1 MLEPSATLA
10 RLDAATRNHHAEVDG
25 YWLDLMAQGVT
36 RELYQAQLV
45 RLYGFEAPLESALAY
60 TPGFVV
66 ADRRDLTR
74 SGLIVQDLIAMGMR
88 PAAAAR
94 LPQCDEIHSFRDPI
108 EALGWWYV
116 SERGSQLYTSIR
128 RHLVARIPDVANA
141 CAFLSSY
148 DGVAAARWQQLGVV
162 LDQQAWKHGHE
173 GLVAAASAAFEC
185 TRRWFRGGEPVARP
199 A

>member
-1 MLEPSATLA
+1 MHEPSATLA
-10 RLDAATRNHHAEVDG
+10 RLDAATREHHAEVDG

-36 RELYQAQLV
+36 QARYEAQLARV
-45 RLYGFEAPLESALAY
+45 YGYEAPMASVLAY

-74 SGLIVQDLIAMGMR
+74 AGLIVQDLIALGMR
-88 PAAAAR
+88 PAMASR
-94 LPQCDEIHSFRDPI
+94 LPQCTIEPFGSPV

-116 SERGSQLYTSIR
+116 SERASQLYHSVK
-128 RHLVARIPDVANA
+128 RHLVSRIPELASA

-148 DGVAAARWQQLGVV
+148 DGVAAARWQQLGSV
-162 LDQQAWKHGHE
+162 LDQQAARHGDE
-173 GLVAAASAAFEC
+173 PMVAAASSAFVC
-185 TRRWFRGGEPVARP
+185 ARRWFLGGERAARR